1 MSVEKDYLQMKT
13 LGMLKSNKEL
23 RNKWIRNN
31 PSKLEMRLRC
41 EDNVNRTKSWAK
53 VELQNGKIILVH
65 CFSNRITD
73 IPMKADFI

>member
-1 MSVEKDYLQMKT
+1 
-13 LGMLKSNKEL
+13 
-23 RNKWIRNN
+23 
-31 PSKLEMRLRC
+31 MRLRC